1 MPLAPRM
8 NHRNAVDVP
17 LQPQRA
23 VIDVESRLSMNFLNL
38 ISYFPQ
44 YSRYTETEID
54 LASLT
59 R

>member
-1 MPLAPRM
+1 M
-8 NHRNAVDVP
+8 P
-17 LQPQRA
+17 LQPQGC
-23 VIDVESRLSMNFLNL
+23 IKSESRLAMNFLNL

-44 YSRYTETEID
+44 YSRNAETEID

>member
-1 MPLAPRM
+1 MPPVARLNYLKAATM
-8 NHRNAVDVP
+8 P
-17 LQPQRA
+17 LQPQGC
-23 VIDVESRLSMNFLNL
+23 ITSESRLAMNFLNL

-44 YSRYTETEID
+44 YSRNAETQID